1 MQEKQ
6 MTWEEFKNILLKETH
21 TESEWREI
29 MSKGEIM
36 QELSITKHLLNCYRD
51 QEEKYHN
58 NEMKTAYAV
67 EELKVVKNQL
77 IEALDVNNDL
87 RKQIEKLKNK
97 QKCKWWQL

>member
-1 MQEKQ
+1 MQEKR
-6 MTWEEFKNILLKETH
+6 MKWEEFKNILLKETH

-29 MSKGEIM
+29 MSKEEIM
-36 QELSITKHLLNCYRD
+36 QELSILKHILNSYRD

-58 NEMKTAYAV
+58 NELKTAYAV
-67 EELKVVKNQL
+67 NELKVVKNQL

-97 QKCKWWQL
+97 QKRKWWQL

>member
-29 MSKGEIM
+29 MSKEEIM
-36 QELSITKHLLNCYRD
+36 QELSITKHHLNCYRK
-51 QEEKYHN
+51 QEEKFYN
-58 NEMKTAYAV
+58 NNLKTANAV
-67 EELKVVKNQL
+67 NELKVVKNQL
-77 IEALDVNNDL
+77 IEALDVNKDL

-97 QKCKWWQL
+97 QKRKWWQL

>member
-29 MSKGEIM
+29 MSKEEIM

-58 NEMKTAYAV
+58 NNLKTAHALD
-67 EELKVVKNQL
+67 ELIVVKNQL
-77 IEALDVNNDL
+77 IEALDVNEDL

-97 QKCKWWQL
+97 QKRKWWQL